1 MAKDTGN
8 SDAGLFN
15 RVEKKQLG
23 YSTAEVDAFM
33 AHARTAYN
41 GHSTEPLTA
50 AMVQTADFEVIEGG
64 YDPGQVD
71 DAMDRLE
78 DAIIAKERNQFIAS
92 RGEAAWIRHLDERSR
107 VLKARLGRPAGRRFR
122 RPVDAKSQG
131 YRCADVDQ
139 FMDRLHAFLV
149 ADQALTVNDIRQAVF
164 DAAVGE
170 QAYDEAQVDT
180 FLNRFVELAAA
191 IQ

>member
-1 MAKDTGN
+1 MAKDKDRA
-8 SDAGLFN
+8 DAGLFN

-23 YSTAEVDAFM
+23 YNTAEVDAFM
-33 AHARTAYN
+33 AKARTAYN
-41 GHSTEPLTA
+41 GHSEEQLTVA
-50 AMVQTADFEVIEGG
+50 AVQSADFEVLEGG

-78 DAIIAKERNQFIAS
+78 DAIIAKERNQYIAT
-92 RGEAAWIRHLDERSR
+92 RGEAAWIDHLEERSR
-107 VLKARLGRPAGRRFR
+107 VLKGRLDRPAGQRFR

-131 YRCADVDQ
+131 YRCADVDR

-170 QAYDEAQVDT
+170 QAYDEAQVDH